1 VSTLIPF
8 CQILILTILIAACG
22 ATQPL
27 KADPRGTLRFDGQP
41 REASVEIDDV
51 HLGPIHMF
59 EKKGLLLRPGVHR
72 ITVRAN
78 GYFPVYRQVEIVE
91 DERIILEIILRP
103 LPD

>member
-1 VSTLIPF
+1 
-8 CQILILTILIAACG
+8 
-22 ATQPL
+22 
-27 KADPRGTLRFDGQP
+27 
-41 REASVEIDDV
+41 
-51 HLGPIHMF
+51 MF

-72 ITVRAN
+72 VIVRAN

>member
-1 VSTLIPF
+1 MSKLTTFSHI
-8 CQILILTILIAACG
+8 ILLTVLIAACG
-22 ATQPL
+22 ATRPL
-27 KADPRGTLRFDGQP
+27 KAGPRGTLRFSGQP
-41 REASVEIDDV
+41 RDASVEIDDV

-72 ITVRAN
+72 VIVRAN
-78 GYFPVYRQVEIVE
+78 GYFPVYRQVEIIE